1 MGNRKV
7 NIIVNLNITSKKA
20 DEKYEVFIEDIIKYH
35 RKIDYHLKQ
44 VDKYLGFI
52 DDAVNGLD
60 GDFEDN
66 WL

>member
-1 MGNRKV
+1 MDKRKV

-20 DEKYEVFIEDIIKYH
+20 DEKYEVFIDEVIKH
-35 RKIDYHLKQ
+35 NKKIDYHLKQ

-60 GDFEDN
+60 GEFEDN